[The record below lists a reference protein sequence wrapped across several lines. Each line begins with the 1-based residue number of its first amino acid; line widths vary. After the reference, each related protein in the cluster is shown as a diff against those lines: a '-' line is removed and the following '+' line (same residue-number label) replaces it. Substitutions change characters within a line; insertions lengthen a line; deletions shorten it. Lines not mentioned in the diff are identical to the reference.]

1 MGTISQGFQS
11 VFAGYFFE
19 AGAVQLVGE
28 RFGLDEVPPC
38 ACGRIAIAYTRAD
51 EMLE

>member
-1 MGTISQGFQS
+1 MSDISQGFQG

-38 ACGRIAIAYTRAD
+38 ACSCIAIAHTRAD